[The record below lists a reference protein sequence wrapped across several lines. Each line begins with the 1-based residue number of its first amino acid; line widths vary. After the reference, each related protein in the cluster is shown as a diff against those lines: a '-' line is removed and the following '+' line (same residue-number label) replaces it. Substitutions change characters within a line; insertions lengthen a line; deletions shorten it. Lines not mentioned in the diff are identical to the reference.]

1 MLVAGVAAAW
11 FASGAGLR
19 FAGVVMAVLGA
30 YTAGRRRRRAAAARP
45 AAPAAPV
52 APEPAGSP
60 LEQAIVGV
68 HTGFG
73 AIRTVLWR
81 VNPADDRAMPFVVVG
96 GKAPPPVRLSG
107 DVLGWAARE
116 GTAVRLTEAPHW
128 AMEGAASAIAGAIA
142 FREPMLFT
150 AEFLEP
156 ATPSTEEFDRVAA
169 YVRAVLELRQQEES
183 AAAVQHR
190 MEELLAALR
199 RMPAEL
205 DPQKFAHEL
214 ATTSAALAGC
224 RGAAVGFW
232 DGEQG
237 RVAAVTG
244 EDGPAVGA
252 VFTALE
258 TESALAARGAA
269 TIVRADRTRS
279 QALPIVSPTERW
291 YGSPRSAAAVPLIA
305 NGAVH
310 GVIAVWNDQSIS
322 DAAVHDL
329 EVLAPYAALQL
340 LHARDF
346 GEMRQKA
353 QHDRLTG
360 LNNRQRFDERIA
372 QEAMRFHRYGS
383 GYALLLIDVDHFKS
397 FNDTYGHQAGD
408 AVLQE
413 VARSIS
419 ASLRE
424 VDFAARYGGEEF
436 AVIAPETNLAAAVE
450 IGDRIRTRIMET
462 EIRWEGEPLHVTAS
476 IGVSCCPECGSDVE
490 TLIRAADQALYTS
503 KNAGRNRVTAA
514 PARIDPVRRI
524 R

>member
-1 MLVAGVAAAW
+1 MLIAGVAAAS
-11 FASGAGLR
+11 FATGTGLR

-30 YTAGRRRRRAAAARP
+30 YAAGRRRRGAAAASP
-45 AAPAAPV
+45 APTQAAPV

-81 VNPADDRAMPFVVVG
+81 VNPADDRAMPIVVVG

-107 DVLGWAARE
+107 DVLGWALRE
-116 GTAVRLTEAPHW
+116 GTAVRLTETPHW
-128 AMEGAASAIAGAIA
+128 AMEAAASAIAGGIG
-142 FREPMLFT
+142 FREPTVLT
-150 AEFLEP
+150 AEFLES
-156 ATPSTEEFDRVAA
+156 ATPSTDEFDRVAA
-169 YVRAVLELRQQEES
+169 YVRAVLELQQQEQA
-183 AAAVQHR
+183 AAAVQDR
-190 MEELLAALR
+190 MEELMAALR
-199 RMPAEL
+199 RMPSEM
-205 DPQKFAHEL
+205 DPVRFAQEL
-214 ATTSAALAGC
+214 ASTGARLAGC

-232 DGEQG
+232 DAEQG

-258 TESALAARGAA
+258 SEAALAARGPA
-269 TIVRADRTRS
+269 TIVRADRSRS
-279 QALPIVSPTERW
+279 PALPIVSPTERW
-291 YGSPRSAAAVPLIA
+291 FGAPRSAAVVPLVA
-305 NGAVH
+305 NGTAV
-310 GVIAVWNDQSIS
+310 GVLAVWHDQPIS
-322 DAAVHDL
+322 EAAVHDL
-329 EVLAPYAALQL
+329 EVLAPYAALHL

-353 QHDRLTG
+353 QHDRLTE

-372 QEAMRFHRYGS
+372 QEAMRFHRYGN

-408 AVLQE
+408 EVLKE
-413 VARSIS
+413 VARSIQ

-436 AVIAPETNLAAAVE
+436 AVIAPETGLHAAVDL
-450 IGDRIRTRIMET
+450 GDRIRTRIMET
-462 EIRWEGEPLHVTAS
+462 EVHWEGVPLRITAS
-476 IGVSCCPECGSDVE
+476 IGVACCPECGSDVE
-490 TLIRAADQALYTS
+490 TLIRAADQALYAS
-503 KNAGRNRVTAA
+503 KSAGRNRVTAA
-514 PARIDPVRRI
+514 ARRVGVG
-524 R
+524 